1 MFNAVNDI
9 PIHDLSTIDSIN
21 IEFISHTNS
30 YDYKA
35 IHRHNY
41 YEILFFTNGGG
52 FQIIDF
58 KKYPIHNNSC
68 YVVKPRQ
75 VHLIRREEK
84 ADGLLIQFTDTMIFS
99 DVLKKSLSVLDRLHN
114 EPIIFEHNKVLTDFF
129 IVALEEIKQLS
140 NEKFMFY
147 KQKIA
152 HELCTILYNIEESLQ
167 KNTQRETRIT
177 SDLISNFANLIE
189 TNMTKLSVKEYADL
203 LHVSTKKLAQVTK
216 KQLGLTPLK
225 YIHKQLLIEIKRDL
239 TFKELSHKEIAYN
252 YNFDSPSNFSLFVK
266 SQTGLSPSELQ
277 KQLLKNYEL

>member
-1 MFNAVNDI
+1 MFNTVNDI
-9 PIHDLSTIDSIN
+9 PIHDLSTLDSIN

-30 YDYKA
+30 YDFKA
-35 IHRHNY
+35 IHRHSY

-58 KKYPIHNNSC
+58 KKYPIHHNSC

-75 VHLIRREEK
+75 VHLIKREEK
-84 ADGLLIQFTDTMIFS
+84 ADGLLIQFKETMIFS

-114 EPIIFEHNKVLTDFF
+114 EPIIFEHHKELTDFF

-140 NEKFMFY
+140 DEKSMFY
-147 KQKIA
+147 KQKIG
-152 HELCTILYNIEESLQ
+152 HELCSILYNIEESLQ

-177 SDLISNFANLIE
+177 SDLISNFASLIE

-203 LHVSTKKLAQVTK
+203 LHVSTKKLAQITK

-277 KQLLKNYEL
+277 KQLLLSYEV

>member
-9 PIHDLSTIDSIN
+9 PIHNLSTIDSIN

-41 YEILFFTNGGG
+41 YEILFFKNGGG
-52 FQIIDF
+52 YQIIDF
-58 KKYPIHNNSC
+58 KKHPIQHNSC

-75 VHLIRREEK
+75 VHLIRREEE
-84 ADGLLIQFTDTMIFS
+84 ADGLLIQFTEPMIFS

-114 EPIIFEHNKVLTDFF
+114 EPVIFEHNKVLTDFF
-129 IVALEEIKQLS
+129 IIALEDIKQLS
-140 NEKFMFY
+140 DEKSMFY

-152 HELCTILYNIEESLQ
+152 HELCSVLYNIEESLQ
-167 KNTQRETRIT
+167 KNTERKTRVT

-189 TNMTKLSVKEYADL
+189 TNMTRLSVKEYADL
-203 LHVSTKKLAQVTK
+203 LHVSTKKLAQITK

-277 KQLLKNYEL
+277 KNLLENYQ

>member
-1 MFNAVNDI
+1 MFNTVNEI
-9 PIHDLSTIDSIN
+9 PTHDLSTIDSIN

-41 YEILFFTNGGG
+41 YEVLFFTHGGG
-52 FQIIDF
+52 YQIIDF
-58 KKYPIHNNSC
+58 KKYPIHSNSC
-68 YVVKPRQ
+68 YIVKPRQ

-84 ADGLLIQFTDTMIFS
+84 ADGLLIQFTETMIFP
-99 DVLKKSLSVLDRLHN
+99 DVLKKSLSILDKRHIQ
-114 EPIIFEHNKVLTDFF
+114 PIVFEYNKVLTDFF
-129 IVALEEIKQLS
+129 IVALEDIKQLS
-140 NEKFMFY
+140 NEKFMYY

-152 HELCTILYNIEESLQ
+152 HELCTLLYNIEESIQ
-167 KNTQRETRIT
+167 KNTQEETRIT
-177 SDLISNFANLIE
+177 SDLITNFANLIE
-189 TNMTKLSVKEYADL
+189 INMTTLSVQEYANL
-203 LHVSTKKLAQVTK
+203 LNVSTKKLAQITK

-225 YIHKQLLIEIKRDL
+225 YIHKQLLTEIKRDL

-266 SQTGLSPSELQ
+266 SQTGLNPSELQ